1 MKKILVSEEELSP
14 QKDGEGVDDVNA
26 PGVKVPRSL
35 NYGLRTAEKNLL
47 FGHLPIVSADA
58 RALQVNDDL
67 LGSDGSVSIVGQ
79 SQGHKS
85 TWEIVQRAS
94 EEELKLARERA
105 NRLAR
110 LVDLRN
116 ANAKGVMHE
125 NRRRIVEAFGETRED
140 TGRPEVQAALLTLQ
154 IRNMWT
160 HLTRVPQDI
169 HNRRNLRRLVHA
181 RAKVLRYLKKVDR
194 DRYDAVLARVGV
206 EAAAVEGELIV

>member
-1 MKKILVSEEELSP
+1 MMSEFLVYIPRWSLNLFDIDTSSTVAEYHILIMSLLV
-14 QKDGEGVDDVNA
+14 DVNT

-47 FGHLPIVSADA
+47 FGHLPIVCADA
-58 RALQVNDDL
+58 RALHVNDDL
-67 LGSDGSVSIVGQ
+67 LGSNAASTTLGQ

-85 TWEIVQRAS
+85 NWEIVQRTS
-94 EEELKLARERA
+94 EEELMLARERA

-140 TGRPEVQAALLTLQ
+140 TGRPEVQGETLDPSCS
-154 IRNMWT
+154 
-160 HLTRVPQDI
+160 VPL
-169 HNRRNLRRLVHA
+169 H
-181 RAKVLRYLKKVDR
+181 YT
-194 DRYDAVLARVGV
+194 DAFFVR
-206 EAAAVEGELIV
+206 